1 MSGPQVFPA
10 TDGSGAGPWM
20 IPGYT
25 PSRELGSG
33 ASGRVMLARH
43 DGTGSPV
50 AIKFLS
56 ERLRGDSTFLAG
68 FRAEAKLLG
77 ALRSPHVVEFYEYVE
92 TSFGAAIVMELVD
105 GIPLRALLRQE
116 GATEPEAALAVLKG
130 SLLGLAAAH
139 AAGVVH
145 RDYKPD
151 NVLIAAD
158 GTSKLVD
165 FGIAVPSGEAG
176 ESAGTPMY
184 MAPEQ
189 WTGRPASPATDV
201 YAATATFFECL
212 TGAKPYAGET
222 VKELAIQH
230 MGAPVPD
237 ALAPERVRPLIRRG
251 LAKTPGQR
259 PANAADFV
267 AELEAVAIAA
277 YGEDW
282 EERGQRK
289 LAALAALLPLLFP
302 WANPGGASGT
312 TTLATTDLGPGPGPD
327 PGLSSSATSSPG
339 SGPERGKRSRP
350 PLNRKG
356 KALVGVAAGALLLG
370 GITVTAVAVSSGHPA
385 NEPVAMS
392 GPSTPGSPSGSASA
406 STAASDEPS
415 TTGAPSVSASA
426 PKATDEPS
434 AGGEAPPGTAGP
446 AGQNDLPG
454 GSSSGGGGGDSSGSG
469 STGGGTSGG
478 SSGGS
483 GGSSGGSGGSSGGSG
498 GSSSGGTSTS
508 GGTGSGS
515 TSGGGT
521 TVPPATPAP
530 ELHVVSVKIDA
541 SGPLGSRCALVAS
554 VTVLTDGAADGTLN
568 LTWFTG
574 SSARAVGTVVAT
586 DAVALP
592 EGRTQVSGR
601 YTHTFI
607 TPERSP
613 YLGVKVS
620 TRPAAGSGNGAF
632 VTVSAPSGCNPP
644 R

>member
-1 MSGPQVFPA
+1 MSGPQVFPVA
-10 TDGSGAGPWM
+10 DGPGADPWM

-50 AIKFLS
+50 AIKYLS

-77 ALRSPHVVEFYEYVE
+77 TLRSPYVVEFYEYVE
-92 TSFGAAIVMELVD
+92 TSLGAAIVMELVD
-105 GIPLRALLRQE
+105 GIPLRALLGQE
-116 GATEPEAALAVLKG
+116 GATEPEAALVVLKG

-222 VKELAIQH
+222 VRELAMQH

-237 ALAPERVRPLIRRG
+237 ELAPERVRPLIRSG

-259 PANAADFV
+259 PATAADFV
-267 AELEAVAIAA
+267 AELEVVATAA

-302 WANPGGASGT
+302 RANPGGASDT
-312 TTLATTDLGPGPGPD
+312 TALATTDLGPGPGPE
-327 PGLSSSATSSPG
+327 SSATPG
-339 SGPERGKRSRP
+339 SGPGPGRGKRSRP

-356 KALVGVAAGALLLG
+356 KALAGVAAGALLLG
-370 GITVTAVAVSSGHPA
+370 GIAMTAVAVGSDHPV

-392 GPSTPGSPSGSASA
+392 APSTSGSPSGSASA
-406 STAASDEPS
+406 SATASDEPS

-426 PKATDEPS
+426 QETTDEPS
-434 AGGEAPPGTAGP
+434 APSKAPPGTDSP
-446 AGQNDLPG
+446 AGHDDLSG
-454 GSSSGGGGGDSSGSG
+454 GSSSGGGGGNSSGSG
-469 STGGGTSGG
+469 TPGGGTSGG
-478 SSGGS
+478 PSGGS
-483 GGSSGGSGGSSGGSG
+483 GGASGAGTSASGRTSS
-498 GSSSGGTSTS
+498 GSSSGV
-508 GGTGSGS
+508 
-515 TSGGGT
+515 GT
-521 TVPPATPAP
+521 TVPPVTPAP
-530 ELHVVSVKIDA
+530 ELHVVSVRIDA
-541 SGPLGSRCALVAS
+541 SGPPASGCALVAS
-554 VTVLTDGAADGTLN
+554 VTVLTDGAADGTLH

-574 SSARAVGTVVAT
+574 SSARAVGPVVAT

-592 EGRTQVSGR
+592 KGRTQVSGR

-620 TRPAAGSGNGAF
+620 TGPAADSGNGAF
-632 VTVSAPSGCNPP
+632 VTVSAPRGCNPP

>member
-1 MSGPQVFPA
+1 MSGPQDFPA
-10 TDGSGAGPWM
+10 ADGPDADPWM
-20 IPGYT
+20 VPGYT
-25 PSRELGSG
+25 PSRGLGSG
-33 ASGRVMLARH
+33 ASGRVILARH

-56 ERLRGDSTFLAG
+56 ERLRGDGTFLAG

-77 ALRSPHVVEFYEYVE
+77 ALRSPYVVEFYEYVE

-222 VKELAIQH
+222 VRELAMQH
-230 MGAPVPD
+230 MAAPVPD
-237 ALAPERVRPLIRRG
+237 ALAPERVRPLIRSG

-259 PANAADFV
+259 PASAADFV
-267 AELEAVAIAA
+267 AELEAVAAAA

-312 TTLATTDLGPGPGPD
+312 TALATTDLGPDPGPGPG
-327 PGLSSSATSSPG
+327 PGLSSSATPSLGPG
-339 SGPERGKRSRP
+339 PGPERGKYSRP

-356 KALVGVAAGALLLG
+356 KALAGMAAGALLLG
-370 GITVTAVAVSSGHPA
+370 GITVTAVAVGSGHPV
-385 NEPVAMS
+385 NEPVAAS
-392 GPSTPGSPSGSASA
+392 GPSTSGSPSGSASA
-406 STAASDEPS
+406 SAAASEEPS

-426 PKATDEPS
+426 PEATDEPS
-434 AGGEAPPGTAGP
+434 AGGVAAPGTDSP
-446 AGQNDLPG
+446 AGRNDLPG
-454 GSSSGGGGGDSSGSG
+454 GSSSGGGGSGSSGSG
-469 STGGGTSGG
+469 STGGGASGG

-483 GGSSGGSGGSSGGSG
+483 GGSPG
-498 GSSSGGTSTS
+498 GGTGTS

-541 SGPLGSRCALVAS
+541 SGPLGSGCALVAS

-620 TRPAAGSGNGAF
+620 TSPAADSGSGAF

>member
-1 MSGPQVFPA
+1 MSGPQVFPTA
-10 TDGSGAGPWM
+10 DGPGAEPWTV
-20 IPGYT
+20 PGYT

-50 AIKFLS
+50 AIKYLS
-56 ERLRGDSTFLAG
+56 ERLRGDSAFLAG
-68 FRAEAKLLG
+68 FRAEARLLG
-77 ALRSPHVVEFYEYVE
+77 ALRSPHVVEFHEYVE

-105 GIPLRALLRQE
+105 GVPLRALLRQE

-165 FGIAVPSGEAG
+165 FGIAVPSGKAG

-222 VKELAIQH
+222 VMELAIQH
-230 MGAPVPD
+230 MEAPVPD
-237 ALAPERVRPLIRRG
+237 ALAPERVRPLIRSG
-251 LAKTPGQR
+251 LAKTPGKR
-259 PANAADFV
+259 PASAADFV
-267 AELEAVAIAA
+267 AELEAVAAAA

-302 WANPGGASGT
+302 CADPGGASGAT
-312 TTLATTDLGPGPGPD
+312 ALATTDLGPD
-327 PGLSSSATSSPG
+327 PGLSSSATPCTGPG
-339 SGPERGKRSRP
+339 PRPVRSGRSRP
-350 PLNRKG
+350 PLTRKG
-356 KALVGVAAGALLLG
+356 KALAGAAAGALLLG
-370 GITVTAVAVSSGHPA
+370 GVAVTAGAVGSGHPV
-385 NEPVAMS
+385 NEPVAVS
-392 GPSTPGSPSGSASA
+392 GPPTTGSPSGSAPAGGA
-406 STAASDEPS
+406 SSGTAASDEPS
-415 TTGAPSVSASA
+415 ATGAPSASAS
-426 PKATDEPS
+426 PPEATGEPS
-434 AGGEAPPGTAGP
+434 AGGEAPPGTDGP
-446 AGQNDLPG
+446 AGQNDSPG
-454 GSSSGGGGGDSSGSG
+454 ASSSGGGDGAPSGSG

-483 GGSSGGSGGSSGGSG
+483 
-498 GSSSGGTSTS
+498 TSTS
-508 GGTGSGS
+508 GGTGSGG
-515 TSGGGT
+515 TSGGGVI
-521 TVPPATPAP
+521 VPSATAAP
-530 ELHVVSVKIDA
+530 KLHVVSVKIDA
-541 SGPLGSRCALVAS
+541 SGPLGSGCAVVAS
-554 VTVLTDGAADGTLN
+554 VTVLTDGAADGTLS

-574 SSARAVGTVVAT
+574 YSARAVGTVAAT
-586 DAVALP
+586 YAVSLP

-601 YTHTFI
+601 YTHTFV

-620 TRPAAGSGNGAF
+620 TSPAADSGNGAF
-632 VTVSAPSGCNPP
+632 VTFSAPSGCNPP